1 MALTEKQKAFVQEYL
16 VDLNAT
22 AAAKRAGYS
31 EKNADKIGSEL
42 LGKTRVAE
50 AIQKAMQSRQQRTQV
65 TQDMVIQEI
74 SKVAFKDAADYSESE
89 LKYANK
95 LKALEMLAKHLGLYA
110 ESASL
115 PKDEIHEDGLSK
127 SLKELAEEL
136 ESDDIS

>member
-22 AAAKRAGYS
+22 AATKRAGYS

-74 SKVAFKDAADYSESE
+74 SKVAFKDAADFSESE
-89 LKYANK
+89 LKYSNK
-95 LKALEMLAKHLGLYA
+95 LKALEMLARHLGLYA
-110 ESASL
+110 EGASL
-115 PKDEIHEDGLSK
+115 PKGEIHEDGLSR
-127 SLKELAEEL
+127 SLREMAEEL
-136 ESDDIS
+136 ESDDQ

>member
-31 EKNADKIGSEL
+31 EKTADRIGPEL
-42 LGKTRVAE
+42 LGKTCVSE

-65 TQDMVIQEI
+65 TQDMVVQEI

-95 LKALEMLAKHLGLYA
+95 LKALEMLAKHLGLYT
-110 ESASL
+110 ENASL

-127 SLKELAEEL
+127 SLKEMAEEL

>member
-31 EKNADKIGSEL
+31 EKTAYSVGNENLTKPEIS
-42 LGKTRVAE
+42 K
-50 AIQKAMQSRQQRTQV
+50 AIQKAMQERQERTQV
-65 TQDMVIQEI
+65 TQDMVVQEI
-74 SKVAFKDAADYSESE
+74 SKVAFKDAADFAESE

-95 LKALEMLAKHLGLYA
+95 LKALEMLAKHLGLYT
-110 ESASL
+110 ENASL

-136 ESDDIS
+136 ESDE

>member
-1 MALTEKQKAFVQEYL
+1 MALTEKQKAFVREYL

-31 EKNADKIGSEL
+31 EKTAYSVGNENLTKPEIS
-42 LGKTRVAE
+42 K
-50 AIQKAMQSRQQRTQV
+50 AIQKAMQERQERTQV
-65 TQDMVIQEI
+65 TQDMVVQEI

-95 LKALEMLAKHLGLYA
+95 LKALEMLAKHLGLYT
-110 ESASL
+110 ENASL

-136 ESDDIS
+136 ESDE

>member
-1 MALTEKQKAFVQEYL
+1 MALTEKQKAFVREYL

-31 EKNADKIGSEL
+31 EKTAYSVGNENLTKPEIS
-42 LGKTRVAE
+42 K
-50 AIQKAMQSRQQRTQV
+50 AIQKAMQERQERTQV
-65 TQDMVIQEI
+65 TQDMVVQEI
-74 SKVAFKDAADYSESE
+74 SKVAFKDAADFAESE

-95 LKALEMLAKHLGLYA
+95 LKALEMLAKHLGLYT
-110 ESASL
+110 ENASL

-136 ESDDIS
+136 ESDE

>member
-1 MALTEKQKAFVQEYL
+1 MALTEKQKAFVREYL

-31 EKNADKIGSEL
+31 EKTAYSVGNENLTKPEIS
-42 LGKTRVAE
+42 K
-50 AIQKAMQSRQQRTQV
+50 AIQKAMQERQERTQV
-65 TQDMVIQEI
+65 TQDMVVQEI
-74 SKVAFKDAADYSESE
+74 SKVAFKDAADFAESE

-110 ESASL
+110 EGANI
-115 PKDEIHEDGLSK
+115 PKNEIHDDGLSK

-136 ESDDIS
+136 ESDE